1 MLMIQMNPGYVR
13 LAAIAAGRYD
23 AYLARYAAAA
33 RLARAPVVF
42 SFAHE
47 MNGPWY
53 PWGYRHTPSAV
64 FVAAWRHMHDVFAR
78 AGAGNVIWC
87 WNPNRPGGVLGGSS
101 NIASSRPDWPGARY
115 VDWVGI
121 DAYYRTPSATFG
133 AVFGSAL
140 AQVRAFTRA
149 PVLIAET
156 GAAPGPWE
164 PGQIRSLFAGA
175 RRLHLVGVVWFDI
188 PSHKDWQLEGHP
200 AAMAAFR
207 AAASGFAR

>member
-1 MLMIQMNPGYVR
+1 MLMIQMNPRHVR

-53 PWGYRHTPSAV
+53 PWGYGHTPPAV
-64 FVAAWRHMHDVFAR
+64 FVAAWRHMHDIFAL

-87 WNPNRPGGVLGGSS
+87 WNPNRPAGILGGAP
-101 NIASSRPDWPGARY
+101 NIAPSHPWWPGTQY

-121 DAYYRTPSATFG
+121 DAYYRTPDATFG

-175 RRLHLVGVVWFDI
+175 SRLHLVGVVWFDI
-188 PSHKDWQLEGHP
+188 ASHKDWQLEGHP

-207 AAASGFAR
+207 AAAAQFAR